1 MATVRI
7 SAKVDYALRAVAELA
22 ASPGTEPRKADDIA
36 RAQGIPLKFLLNILN
51 ELRRAAIV
59 QSQRGAEGGYRL
71 ARPPEEIPIADVIR
85 ALEGPLANVH
95 ESRPEDLT
103 YAGPAAALREV
114 WIAVRASLRD
124 VLERVSVADLAS
136 GDLPDRIRELTAEP
150 DAWHARHP

>member
-1 MATVRI
+1 VRI

-22 ASPGTEPRKADDIA
+22 ASPGTEPVKADDIA
-36 RAQGIPLKFLLNILN
+36 HAQGIPLKFLLNILN

-71 ARPPEEIPIADVIR
+71 ARPADEITIADVIR

-103 YAGPAAALREV
+103 YTGPATALREV

-124 VLERVSVADLAS
+124 VLERLSVADLAS
-136 GDLPDRIRELTAEP
+136 GNLPEHVREMTAEP
-150 DAWHARHP
+150 DAWRARYP